1 MLTPDRELGRRFLAA
16 NPPPGE
22 VLSCG
27 VTGAHLYGF
36 PSPDSD
42 LDLKGVHLAPTESL
56 LGLCRASEA
65 FDRLEVFEGVECDYT
80 SHEAGKALAL
90 LLQGNANM
98 LERVLSPIQ
107 LYLSE
112 EAAQFASLARG
123 AVSRRFAAHY
133 QGFFRRTCLAHDK
146 DGAPRLK
153 TMLYAYRVALTGVH
167 LLRTGELV
175 ADLGALAPEYGFPD
189 VSSLIARKRAGAERG
204 GLLPEE
210 DAEHRARWV
219 ALEKALLRAEQA
231 SPLPEEPPNRG
242 ACEAWLVAIRRSRL

>member
-1 MLTPDRELGRRFLAA
+1 MLTPDLELGRRFLAA

-56 LGLCRASEA
+56 LGLRRAPEA
-65 FDRLEVFEGVECDYT
+65 FDRLEVFERVECDYT
-80 SHEAGKALAL
+80 SHEVGKTLAL

-107 LYLSE
+107 LFASE
-112 EAAQFASLARG
+112 EAAQLAVLAQG
-123 AVSRRFAAHY
+123 AVSRRFAGHY
-133 QGFFRRTCLAHDK
+133 RGFFRRTCLPHDK

-153 TMLYAYRVALTGVH
+153 TVLYAYRVALTGVH

-175 ADLGALAPEYGFPD
+175 ADLGTLAPAYGFHD
-189 VSSLIARKRAGAERG
+189 VSDLIARKRAGAERG
-204 GLLPEE
+204 ELLPGE
-210 DAEHRARWV
+210 DAAHRGRWAELEH
-219 ALEKALLRAEQA
+219 ALHEAERS

-242 ACEAWLVAIRRSRL
+242 DCEAWLVGLRKSRL